1 LLPIVRRRQDALEVR
16 DLPAHLLKDYDRAKL
31 MELERQYL
39 SFSPGDHPMGAF
51 AGALAGQDIVRSIDI
66 GGFIGRLVTVAGVI
80 VAMRR
85 AVTRQRELMQ
95 FVTLEDRWGLVEV
108 ILFPN
113 AYKQLAGTF
122 GSFGPYL
129 VQGVVQENLGSLVL
143 IGRSV
148 QLLTDPQRETPPRLD
163 RQEQTP
169 PHLCG

>member
-1 LLPIVRRRQDALEVR
+1 
-16 DLPAHLLKDYDRAKL
+16 
-31 MELERQYL
+31 
-39 SFSPGDHPMGAF
+39 
-51 AGALAGQDIVRSIDI
+51 
-66 GGFIGRLVTVAGVI
+66 